1 MIPIS
6 SLKKCGA
13 AVLGFLILLLTL
25 GAFRAGKKV
34 ERTDNLEAHIKG
46 GKTQR
51 KAEDKLDKQM
61 EEKVDEIRNTDDTSD
76 RLTKQPRL

>member
-1 MIPIS
+1 MIPIP

-13 AVLGFLILLLTL
+13 AILGFLVLLLTL

-46 GKTQR
+46 GKAQR
-51 KAEDKLDKQM
+51 ETETKLDEHM
-61 EEKVDEIRNTDDTSD
+61 EEKVDEIRNTDATGD
-76 RLTKQPRL
+76 RFTKQPRV